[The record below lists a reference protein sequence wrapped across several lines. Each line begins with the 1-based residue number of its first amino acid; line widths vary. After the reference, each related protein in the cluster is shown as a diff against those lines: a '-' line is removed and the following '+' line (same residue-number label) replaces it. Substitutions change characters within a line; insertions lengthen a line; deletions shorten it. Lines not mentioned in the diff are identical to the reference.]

1 MGLDPATA
9 TIGAAVIGGVMSKPS
24 KQKAPAQRSYLGE
37 MQDALNAQSGIQGQL
52 LGQEARWTPA
62 YQELQRQT
70 LQGQM
75 GMLGGL
81 YREAGGIS
89 AGLQSDYL
97 GMQAPIY
104 GEVGQASLA
113 AYQQSL
119 DPQTRGLYA
128 SMMGSAQN
136 DLSAGRELTPQ
147 MQQLAQQTA
156 RQAMAARG
164 LSGNQAVAQ
173 EVLNSYQMQDA
184 RENRAR
190 QFASQMYG
198 AGTQQTASAMG
209 MFGNPLMTQ
218 LNAVSPT
225 ALLGTAGQMSQGLGT
240 KIFQP
245 ESQYNA
251 ALQSNNQGIQAQI
264 NSANAQAQAGWASG
278 LMGMAGS
285 LGGALLKNPNIVG
298 GSNGSGYIPQFNSS
312 TGYGSSLNSSTFNP
326 SLGAGGGNLSFS
338 SGAMYNF

>member
-1 MGLDPATA
+1 MGIDPVTA
-9 TIGAAVIGGVMSKPS
+9 TIGSSIIGGVMSKPS
-24 KQKAPAQRSYLGE
+24 KQKAPPPRSYLGE
-37 MQDALNAQSGIQGQL
+37 MQDALRGQAGIQDQL
-52 LGQEARWTPA
+52 LGLERQYTPQ

-75 GMLGGL
+75 GTLGGL
-81 YREAGGIS
+81 YGDAGRLS

-104 GEVGQASLA
+104 GQIGEASMA

-119 DPQTRGLYA
+119 DPATRGLYS
-128 SMMGSAQN
+128 SMMASAQG
-136 DLSAGRELTPQ
+136 DLNAGRQMTPQ
-147 MQQLAQQTA
+147 MQQMAEQTA

-173 EVLNSYQMQDA
+173 EVMNSYQMQNA
-184 RENRAR
+184 REDRAR
-190 QFASQMYG
+190 QFAGSMYG
-198 AGTQQTASAMG
+198 AGVGQTQAAMG
-209 MFGNPLMTQ
+209 MYGNPLMTQ

-225 ALLGTAGQMSQGLGT
+225 TLLGTAGQMAQGLGT

-251 ALQSNNQGIQAQI
+251 ALQSANQGVQTQI

-278 LMGMAGS
+278 MMGMAGQ
-285 LGGALLKNPNIVG
+285 LGGALLKNTNLVNNKTDSFGRPIV
-298 GSNGSGYIPQFNSS
+298 NGRSQGW
-312 TGYGSSLNSSTFNP
+312 
-326 SLGAGGGNLSFS
+326 FS
-338 SGAMYNF
+338 ENG

>member
-1 MGLDPATA
+1 MGIDPVTA
-9 TIGAAVIGGVMSKPS
+9 TIGSTIIGGVMSKPS
-24 KQKAPAQRSYLGE
+24 KLKAPPPRSYLGE
-37 MQDALNAQSGIQGQL
+37 MQDALKGQAGIQDQL
-52 LGQEARWTPA
+52 LGLERKYTPL
-62 YQELQRQT
+62 YQDLQRTT

-75 GMLGGL
+75 GTLGGL
-81 YREAGGIS
+81 YGDAGKLS

-104 GEVGQASLA
+104 GQIGEASMA

-119 DPQTRGLYA
+119 DPATRGLYS
-128 SMMGSAQN
+128 SMMASAQG
-136 DLSAGRELTPQ
+136 DLNAGRQMTPQ
-147 MQQLAQQTA
+147 MQQMAEQTA

-173 EVLNSYQMQDA
+173 EVMNSYQMQNA
-184 RENRAR
+184 REDRAR
-190 QFASQMYG
+190 LFAGQMYG
-198 AGTQQTASAMG
+198 AGVGQTNTAMG
-209 MFGNPLMTQ
+209 LYGNPLMTQ

-225 ALLGTAGQMSQGLGT
+225 SLLGTAGQMAQGLGT

-251 ALQSNNQGIQAQI
+251 ALQSANQGVQTQI

-285 LGGALLKNPNIVG
+285 LGGAILKNENLVGKQNKQVMSDPLVAAPIYRPN
-298 GSNGSGYIPQFNSS
+298 
-312 TGYGSSLNSSTFNP
+312 NP
-326 SLGAGGGNLSFS
+326 SDSPYFWDS
-338 SGAMYNF
+338 RPEKK